1 MSDDRIKNID
11 RSVID
16 SMSIATLQGLI
27 KDDFEN
33 PNGILDEETRLYVM
47 QVLALR
53 EKEQGTEIPDAEA
66 ALEEFKREY
75 LPMADE
81 VSSIYDEDDESK
93 DNVIELKQKK
103 KLRRPAIRILAAV
116 IAVVLLGTV
125 TASAT
130 NFDLWSRFVNWTKQ
144 AFGFSEQVQFD
155 EEAKFPGQLSKM
167 IDDMKSRGISPE
179 GIMPAYLPEGFIA
192 EEGQTQCIELENTV
206 LFVCLLTK
214 EDSNIMVQ
222 YTFYTDGNIED
233 GTTVYSKDD
242 GEPEE
247 YKIGGITHYIMTN
260 AGEYLT
266 VWRNGA
272 MECSI
277 SGVDSRDE
285 LIKIIDSIYI
295 DSAYKG

>member
-1 MSDDRIKNID
+1 MSDKIKNID

-16 SMSIATLQGLI
+16 SMSIATLQALI

-33 PNGILDEETRLYVM
+33 PDGILDEETRLYVI
-47 QVLALR
+47 QVLT
-53 EKEQGTEIPDAEA
+53 EKEKAQGAEIPDAEA
-66 ALEEFKREY
+66 ALSEFKREY

-81 VSSIYDEDDESK
+81 AASIYDEEDESK

-103 KLRRPAIRILAAV
+103 RLRRPAIRILAAV
-116 IAVVLLGTV
+116 IAIVLLGTA

-130 NFDLWSRFVNWTKQ
+130 NFDLWSKFVNWTKQ

-155 EEAKFPGQLSKM
+155 EEAKFPEQLSEM

-179 GIMPAYLPEGFIA
+179 GIMPAYLPEGFAA
-192 EEGQTQCIELENTV
+192 EEGQTQCLELDNMV
-206 LFVCLLTK
+206 IFASLLTK
-214 EDSNIMVQ
+214 GDSNIVVQ
-222 YTFYTDGNIED
+222 YTLFTDGNMED
-233 GTTVYSKDD
+233 GGVYSKDE

-260 AGEYLT
+260 AGEYMAI
-266 VWRNGA
+266 WRNGA
-272 MECSI
+272 IECSI

-295 DSAYKG
+295 DTTHKG

>member
-81 VSSIYDEDDESK
+81 AVSIYDEEDEIK

-155 EEAKFPGQLSKM
+155 EEEFVAEQLNEM
-167 IDDMKSRGISPE
+167 AEDMNEHGITPYGLLPSYMPE
-179 GIMPAYLPEGFIA
+179 GYVA
-192 EEGQTQCIELENTV
+192 EEGQTQCLEIDNMLIFIV
-206 LFVCLLTK
+206 PLTK
-214 EDSNIMVQ
+214 GDSTIMVK
-222 YTFYTDGNIED
+222 YTIYTDGNMD
-233 GTTVYSKDD
+233 SSAVYSKDD

-247 YKIGGITHYIMTN
+247 YKIGTFTHYIMTN
-260 AGEYLT
+260 AGKYFT
-266 VWRNGA
+266 VWRDEN
-272 MECSI
+272 MECGI
-277 SGVDSRDE
+277 AGVDTRDE
-285 LIKIIDSIYI
+285 LIKIIDSIYV
-295 DSAYKG
+295 DTTHKG

>member
-47 QVLALR
+47 QVLAQK
-53 EKEQGTEIPDAEA
+53 EKEQGEKIPDAEA

-81 VSSIYDEDDESK
+81 AASIYDEEDACG

-103 KLRRPAIRILAAV
+103 RLRRPAVKILAAV
-116 IAVVLLGTV
+116 IAIVLLGTA

-130 NFDLWSRFVNWTKQ
+130 NFDLWSKFVNWTKQ
-144 AFGFSEQVQFD
+144 AFGFNEQVQFD
-155 EEAKFPGQLSKM
+155 EEAKFPEQLSEM

-179 GIMPAYLPEGFIA
+179 GIIPAYLPEGFAA
-192 EEGQTQCIELENTV
+192 EEGQTQCLELDNMV
-206 LFVCLLTK
+206 IFASLLTK
-214 EDSNIMVQ
+214 GDSNIVVQ
-222 YTFYTDGNIED
+222 YTLFTDGNMED
-233 GTTVYSKDD
+233 GGVYSKDE

-260 AGEYLT
+260 AGEYMAI
-266 VWRNGA
+266 WRNGA
-272 MECSI
+272 IECSI

-285 LIKIIDSIYI
+285 LIKIIDSIYVDTAAI
-295 DSAYKG
+295 G

>member
-16 SMSIATLQGLI
+16 GMSIATLQALI

-47 QVLALR
+47 QVLTDK
-53 EKEQGTEIPDAEA
+53 EKAQGAEIPDAEA

-75 LPMADE
+75 LPMADKAG
-81 VSSIYDEDDESK
+81 SIYDEEDESK

-130 NFDLWSRFVNWTKQ
+130 NFDLWSKLVNWTKQ
-144 AFGFSEQVQFD
+144 TFGFNEQVQID
-155 EEAKFPGQLSKM
+155 EEEKLPEQLSKM
-167 IDDMKSRGISPE
+167 IDDMEARTVTPYGIVPT
-179 GIMPAYLPEGFIA
+179 YLPEGFVA
-192 EEGQTQCIELENTV
+192 EEGQTQCLELDNMV
-206 LFVCLLTK
+206 IFACLLTK
-214 EDSNIMVQ
+214 GDSNIMMQ

-233 GTTVYSKDD
+233 GTAVYSKDD

-247 YKIGGITHYIMTN
+247 YKIGGDTHYIMTN
-260 AGEYLT
+260 VGQYLT

-285 LIKIIDSIYI
+285 LIKIIDSIY
-295 DSAYKG
+295 K